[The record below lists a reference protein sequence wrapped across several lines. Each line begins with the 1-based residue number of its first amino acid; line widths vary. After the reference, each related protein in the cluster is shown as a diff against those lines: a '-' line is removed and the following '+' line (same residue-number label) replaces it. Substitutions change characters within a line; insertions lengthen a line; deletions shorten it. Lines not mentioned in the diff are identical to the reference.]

1 MLYVKVLVNLS
12 VGAVGTFASDLPIYV
27 SFLIFQMTDIK
38 EALTKFYGV
47 TPKIQCLLPE
57 EVKTPQQTHI
67 P

>member
-12 VGAVGTFASDLPIYV
+12 VGAVERCASDLSIYV

-47 TPKIQCLLPE
+47 TPKIQCLPPE
-57 EVKTPQQTHI
+57 EVKTPEQTHI